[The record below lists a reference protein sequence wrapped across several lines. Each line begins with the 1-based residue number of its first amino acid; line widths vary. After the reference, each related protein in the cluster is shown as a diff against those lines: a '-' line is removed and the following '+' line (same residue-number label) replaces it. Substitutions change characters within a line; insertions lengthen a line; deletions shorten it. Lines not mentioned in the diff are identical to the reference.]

1 MLEELEQQTN
11 LTKNQWLIAG
21 AATIG
26 DMLDFF
32 DFGLIAFVLAFIV
45 KDWRLTFGEAG
56 LILLASG
63 ISAPFGSLLWGWA
76 ADKIGRRKAMIG
88 TVLNTSIA
96 TGAMALTPEHAWIY
110 LVFCRLFVG
119 FGVTGMYSVDITVI
133 QEFVPT
139 AKRGW
144 LTGLTTTMLPA
155 GFLLGALLS
164 AFATPY
170 IGWRGLFAVGLL
182 PAFLTLYIRAWV
194 PESPYWLM
202 RMGRFEE
209 ARQSLAWALQIDP
222 KDIALPTV
230 RPMVEYTRWTELFK
244 YPRSIFAGAL
254 TGLSQTGGVAL
265 ALWQVILLVMVL
277 KITPP
282 QRHSPIPKTP
292 SPRSRP
298 LMRPTGRCRPNCS
311 PARRN
316 CAGFARRAP
325 DWAARISTMRWS
337 TAMSSSPACTA
348 AITNISPLTRW
359 RFCSL
364 SPGASSTTCRKSGG
378 REVQG

>member
-155 GFLLGALLS
+155 GFCS
-164 AFATPY
+164 ARYSPP
-170 IGWRGLFAVGLL
+170 L
-182 PAFLTLYIRAWV
+182 PHPI
-194 PESPYWLM
+194 S
-202 RMGRFEE
+202 
-209 ARQSLAWALQIDP
+209 
-222 KDIALPTV
+222 
-230 RPMVEYTRWTELFK
+230 
-244 YPRSIFAGAL
+244 AGAVCL
-254 TGLSQTGGVAL
+254 
-265 ALWQVILLVMVL
+265 
-277 KITPP
+277 
-282 QRHSPIPKTP
+282 P
-292 SPRSRP
+292 SACCRRS
-298 LMRPTGRCRPNCS
+298 
-311 PARRN
+311 
-316 CAGFARRAP
+316 
-325 DWAARISTMRWS
+325 
-337 TAMSSSPACTA
+337 
-348 AITNISPLTRW
+348 
-359 RFCSL
+359 
-364 SPGASSTTCRKSGG
+364 
-378 REVQG
+378 